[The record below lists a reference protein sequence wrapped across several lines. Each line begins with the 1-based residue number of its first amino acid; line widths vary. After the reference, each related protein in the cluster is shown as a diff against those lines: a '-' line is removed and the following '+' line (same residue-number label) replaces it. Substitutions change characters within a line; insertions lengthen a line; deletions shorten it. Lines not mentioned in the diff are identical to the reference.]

1 MYNIKTPEN
10 GNNLK
15 IKKNKKFD
23 IIKPKYLFGVLIK
36 MPHV

>member
-15 IKKNKKFD
+15 KKKKKID